1 MLMPQF
7 PFCAVSGQQ
16 PFKLALIL
24 AAINPAIGGVLVAGP
39 RGSAKSTLARGL
51 ADILPNADARFV
63 TLPLAATEEMVVG
76 TLDLQQVLSDG
87 NVNFTPGLL
96 AKAHHGVLYVDEV
109 NLLADSLVD
118 LLLDVSTSGV
128 NHVERDGISHQHEA
142 LFLLLGT
149 MNPDEGEVRSQLLDR
164 FGLFVNLTNHYSIE
178 ERMDIVKLREEFE
191 TDPQGFLQQYHQQQQ
206 QLQASIV
213 QARNGLSSVTC
224 PDELRRMIAE
234 RCFAA
239 NVDGL
244 RADLVWYRAALAH
257 AAWQQRA
264 EVSQQDVLAVEE
276 LVLHHRRQTP
286 PPPTKNDRPKPPPFR
301 CPPPPEADSPSN
313 DSNTNGDWGSMA
325 PVEQKTAQNMKS
337 VLLTSSSQKNTADL
351 SQMLVSKKKAGQV
364 IGGSKSSQLLTHK
377 PDWFATLV
385 SSLGQWPPAR
395 LCYQKAKTGQ
405 PVLHLVLL
413 DTSASTL
420 KKMQFSQAKA
430 VVLQVAER
438 AYVAREQICIF
449 GFGNQ
454 EVKKLLP
461 QQKAPKRI
469 LHWLDS
475 ITAAGGT
482 PLQEVLAQA
491 RSYQQQLLKKMPSY
505 VMQNYLITDG
515 RVSSFDTG
523 GKLHGETVLID
534 VEDST
539 VKRGRGKQIAQALD
553 AEYIAL
559 LA

>member
-1 MLMPQF
+1 MLIPQF

-76 TLDLQQVLSDG
+76 TLDLQQVLNDG

-96 AKAHHGVLYVDEV
+96 AKAHYGVLYVDEV
-109 NLLADSLVD
+109 NLLADGLVD

-142 LFLLLGT
+142 QFLLLGT

-164 FGLFVNLTNHYSIE
+164 FGLFVNLTNSYSIE

-191 TDPQGFLQQYHQQQQ
+191 TDPQGFLQQFHQQQQ
-206 QLQASIV
+206 QLQTSIV
-213 QARNGLSSVTC
+213 HARQGLSSVTC
-224 PDELRRMIAE
+224 SDELRRMIAE
-234 RCFAA
+234 RCYAA

-264 EVSQQDVLAVEE
+264 QVSQQDVLAVEE

-286 PPPTKNDRPKPPPFR
+286 SPPMKNDRPDPPPFR
-301 CPPPPEADSPSN
+301 RPPPPEADSPN
-313 DSNTNGDWGSMA
+313 NGNNTNGDWGSMV
-325 PVEQKTAQNMKS
+325 PVEQKTAQTMKTPLPTPS
-337 VLLTSSSQKNTADL
+337 AQNKTADL
-351 SQMLVSKKKAGQV
+351 RQVLVSKKKVGKV
-364 IGGSKSSQLLTHK
+364 IGGNKSSQQLTHK
-377 PDWFATLV
+377 PDWFSTLV

-420 KKMQFSQAKA
+420 KKRQFSQAKA

-438 AYVAREQICIF
+438 AYLAREQICIF

-461 QQKAPKRI
+461 QQKAPKSI
-469 LHWLDS
+469 LQWLDT

-482 PLQEVLAQA
+482 PLQEVLTQA

-515 RVSSFDTG
+515 RISSFETG
-523 GKLHGETVLID
+523 EKLHGDTVLID
-534 VEDST
+534 VEDSA

-553 AEYIAL
+553 AKYIAL